1 MPTGCNRRQFRLVLC
16 PMDDQILQAVVLGLV
31 QGLTEFLPVS
41 SSGHLIVVPALL
53 GWDDPVLES
62 LAFSVMLHVAT
73 LLALLIYFR
82 RDWLR
87 LIPAGVAA
95 LRDRSFRGDPDRR
108 LAWLLAA
115 STVPAVIAGVLLNDL
130 VETAF
135 REPRLVAMT
144 LVAGAVVL
152 WLADRLGSRTRPLE
166 AVTFRIA
173 LGIGAAQALALIPGV
188 SRSGIS
194 ISAGLFAG
202 LDREAAAR
210 FAFLMA
216 TPITAGAG
224 VWELREIV
232 TGEAGVDL
240 PIVPLL
246 AGMLA
251 SMLSGLVAIAVLLRY
266 LRSHG
271 VGVFVVYRVALA
283 ALVVVAWLGLWDR

>member
-1 MPTGCNRRQFRLVLC
+1 V
-16 PMDDQILQAVVLGLV
+16 DDQLVQAIVLGIV

-53 GWDDPVLES
+53 GWDDPFIES
-62 LAFSVMLHVAT
+62 LAFSVMLHMAT
-73 LLALLIYFR
+73 LLALLIFFR
-82 RDWLR
+82 SDWLR
-87 LIPAGVAA
+87 LVPAGLAT

-108 LAWLLAA
+108 LAWLLVA
-115 STVPAVIAGVLLNDL
+115 STVPAVIVGVLLDDL
-130 VETAF
+130 IETAF

-144 LVAGAVVL
+144 LVAGAAVL
-152 WLADRLGSRTRPLE
+152 WIADRIGSKEREISGL
-166 AVTFRIA
+166 TFSAAI
-173 LGIGAAQALALIPGV
+173 GIGAAQALALVPGV

-202 LDREAAAR
+202 LDRESAAR

-224 VWELREIV
+224 LWELRKILS
-232 TGEAGVDL
+232 GEVGVEL

-246 AGMLA
+246 AGMAA
-251 SMLSGLVAIAVLLRY
+251 SLVAGLLAIAVLMRY
-266 LRSHG
+266 LRTNG
-271 VGVFVVYRVALA
+271 VGIFVVYRIALA